1 MMMMMV
7 MIVMMMV
14 MMVMMMVM
22 VMMLVMMMMMVVV
35 TDASDTTSIEHRAY
49 MLGTLSVDALF
60 GEKPLRGLDIPAET
74 TLTLDV
80 RSLAG
85 LLLLISQEM
94 TGVELGGLIFIWNN
108 YRNIPHG

>member
-1 MMMMMV
+1 
-7 MIVMMMV
+7 
-14 MMVMMMVM
+14 
-22 VMMLVMMMMMVVV
+22 MMMMVVV
-35 TDASDTTSIEHRAY
+35 TDASDTTSIEHRALTP